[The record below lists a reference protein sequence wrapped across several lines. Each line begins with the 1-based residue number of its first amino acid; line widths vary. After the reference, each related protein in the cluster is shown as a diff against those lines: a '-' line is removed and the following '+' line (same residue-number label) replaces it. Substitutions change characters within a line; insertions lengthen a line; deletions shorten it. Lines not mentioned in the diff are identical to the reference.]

1 MEKKNKTK
9 EDKLFSLI
17 DRVINPDY
25 IETKNK
31 ETDERGKDEEKSRG
45 KDLRLNETFK
55 DYY

>member
-31 ETDERGKDEEKSRG
+31 ETDERGKDEKKSRG